1 MCVCYCIGH
10 YCRPGSKPSQYD
22 QYDYEGEMLM
32 MMMVFR
38 SDGHNDNIFNSG
50 MDQPGPE
57 PCKYDN
63 IGKEGQEN

>member
-1 MCVCYCIGH
+1 
-10 YCRPGSKPSQYD
+10 
-22 QYDYEGEMLM
+22 M

-63 IGKEGQEN
+63 VGKEGQEN